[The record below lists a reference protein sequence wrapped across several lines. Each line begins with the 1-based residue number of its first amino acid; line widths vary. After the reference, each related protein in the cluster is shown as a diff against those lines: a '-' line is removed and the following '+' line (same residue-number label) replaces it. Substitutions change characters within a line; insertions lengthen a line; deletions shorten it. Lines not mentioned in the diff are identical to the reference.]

1 MSGLKIVTIG
11 GGSSYTPEII
21 EGFINRY
28 SELPVGEIW
37 LVDIEA
43 GKEKLDI
50 VANLA
55 RRMVQKAGLPIEI
68 HTTLQRRE
76 ALPNADFVTTQF
88 RVGLLEAR
96 IKDERIPLSHG
107 YIGQETNGAGGM
119 FKALRTIPIIL
130 DIDKDMAELCPNAW
144 LINFTNPSGM
154 ITEAVMRYGKNKKVI
169 GLCNVPIGMEMGVA
183 KLFDV
188 DAGRVR
194 IDFAGLNHMVF
205 GLHVY
210 LDGKDVTKTVI
221 AEIAAGKMASIVKNI
236 INIDWVPEFI
246 IGLDIIPCPY
256 HRYYFKKEEM
266 LAKEL
271 EEFAKGETRGEIV
284 KKLETDL
291 FELYKD
297 PSLDHKPSQLEQR
310 GGAYYSDA
318 ACRLISS
325 IYNDRRDIQPV
336 DTRNNGAIAG
346 ISPDSIVEVSC
357 VITKDGPQPLTMGK
371 LPIEVNGLVQQIKS
385 FERVVI
391 DAAVTGDYNKALFAM
406 TMNPL
411 VSSDRA
417 AKVLLDEMLEA
428 HKDYLPQFHAYF
440 AAKKLN
446 Q

>member
-1 MSGLKIVTIG
+1 MKGLKIVTIG

-28 SELPVGEIW
+28 KELPVGEIW

-43 GKEKLDI
+43 GSEKLNI

-55 RRMVQKAGLPIEI
+55 RRMIQKAGVPIEI
-68 HTTLQRRE
+68 HTTLNRRE

-88 RVGLLEAR
+88 RVGFLDAR

-119 FKALRTIPIIL
+119 FKALRTIPVIL
-130 DIDKDMAELCPNAW
+130 EIDNDIAELCPNAW

-154 ITEAVMRYGKNKKVI
+154 ITEAVLRYGKTKKVI

-183 KLFDV
+183 KLFKV
-188 DAGRVR
+188 DASRVR

-210 LDGKDVTKTVI
+210 LDGEDVTKSVI
-221 AEIAAGKMASIVKNI
+221 AEIAAGKMDSIVKNI

-256 HRYYFKKEEM
+256 HRYYFKEAEM
-266 LAKEL
+266 LEKEL

-284 KKLETDL
+284 KKLETEL
-291 FELYKD
+291 FQLYKD
-297 PSLDHKPSQLEQR
+297 PTLDHKPPQLEQR

-325 IYNDRRDIQPV
+325 IYNDKRDIQPV

-346 ISPDSIVEVSC
+346 ISRDSVVEISC
-357 VITKDGPQPLTMGK
+357 VITRNGPHPLTIGQ
-371 LPIEVNGLVQQIKS
+371 LPIAVNGLVQQIKS
-385 FERVVI
+385 FERAVI
-391 DAAVTGDYNKALFAM
+391 DAAVTGDYNKALLAM
-406 TMNPL
+406 TINPL
-411 VSSDRA
+411 VSSDKM

-428 HKDYLPQFHAYF
+428 HQDYLPQFQAYF
-440 AAKKLN
+440 STKK
-446 Q
+446 